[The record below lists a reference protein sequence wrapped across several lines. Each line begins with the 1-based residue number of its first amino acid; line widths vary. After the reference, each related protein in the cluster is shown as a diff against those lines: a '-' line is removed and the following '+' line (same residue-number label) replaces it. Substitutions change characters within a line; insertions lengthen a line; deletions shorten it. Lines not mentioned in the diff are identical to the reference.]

1 MASFDSSEY
10 EAWLTYQKSADLLFA
25 FDWSKM
31 WGGGGEE
38 GLLYLFWKS
47 FFSKMLRQGD
57 TKTNLNS
64 VAQTTTGASIEK
76 TFEYL
81 NVNCLLSLDVHKWK
95 ELLEERGV
103 ERCVT

>member
-1 MASFDSSEY
+1 
-10 EAWLTYQKSADLLFA
+10 
-25 FDWSKM
+25 
-31 WGGGGEE
+31 
-38 GLLYLFWKS
+38 
-47 FFSKMLRQGD
+47 MLRQGD

-64 VAQTTTGASIEK
+64 VAQTTTGACIEK

-103 ERCVT
+103 ERGVT